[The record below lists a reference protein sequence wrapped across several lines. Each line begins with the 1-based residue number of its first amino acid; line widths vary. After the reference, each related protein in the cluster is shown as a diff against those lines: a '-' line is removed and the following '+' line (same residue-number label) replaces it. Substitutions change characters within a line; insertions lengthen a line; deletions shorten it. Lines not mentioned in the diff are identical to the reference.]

1 MGYNRCFQNVLLFW
15 INIIVSVCWLYF
27 AQLINLKMIY
37 NTESETNFPSDKDK
51 VIFKQGTMQL
61 ASRKVIGN
69 MF

>member
-1 MGYNRCFQNVLLFW
+1 
-15 INIIVSVCWLYF
+15 
-27 AQLINLKMIY
+27 MIY